1 MKKYIFIIITIFF
14 ININVYALDDI
25 YIDNITIMDK
35 SDDVISKDFNNIDLV
50 FNNLGETVKYKV
62 DIVNNTNNT

>member
-50 FNNLGETVKYKV
+50 FNN
-62 DIVNNTNNT
+62 